1 MKTQIM
7 QKVLPCYLTPEELQT
22 ESQVL
27 VGLLQKKSALEDE
40 KKSTNSM
47 YAERIKTVE
56 EKIENQMP
64 IVQYGRVDRLVDIKV
79 EFHTPDKNL
88 KQLTRLDTQT
98 IIEICPMSNDEL
110 EDLFINA
117 EEPQETTAETA
128 PVEEPAEQTQE
139 EIIDYIPEE
148 RTTDLVCE
156 PGKLYRF
163 RGITGRGKVSDDGQ
177 WDCIKC
183 VFGDD
188 CPVNTDP
195 KHWDCGTNHVTFI
208 PYHTSTEQA
217 GDDANRK
224 EEETLCS
231 CCGAINTN
239 SGNKILHV
247 FGNKPVCR
255 ICLAKKNEK
264 YFNQVLSWDNK
275 GHQVLFRS
283 SYGFGCTDKKCDTT
297 CFRFMGSGHSWGC
310 PVYKEGDYETPGT
323 EAADFYAEL
332 NNKENFK
339 ED

>member
-1 MKTQIM
+1 MKTQIL

-47 YAERIKTVE
+47 YTERIKTVE
-56 EKIENQMP
+56 EKIESQMP

-98 IIEICPMSNDEL
+98 VIEICPMSNDEL

-163 RGITGRGKVSDDGQ
+163 RGIIGRCKVIAQFETGCDKCAFKDNCPADTEPVN
-177 WDCIKC
+177 WDC
-183 VFGDD
+183 D
-188 CPVNTDP
+188 
-195 KHWDCGTNHVTFI
+195 TNDVTFD
-208 PYHTSTEQA
+208 PYPGQQTEDSYCEQP
-217 GDDANRK
+217 
-224 EEETLCS
+224 ESICTY
-231 CCGAINTN
+231 CGAINTN
-239 SGNKILHV
+239 TGNKILHV
-247 FGNKPVCR
+247 SGNKPVCR
-255 ICLAKKNEK
+255 ICLAQKNEK
-264 YFNQVLSWDNK
+264 YFKQVLEWDSK
-275 GHQVLFRS
+275 GHQVLFRPS
-283 SYGFGCTDKKCDTT
+283 FGFGCTEETCDTT